1 MPVTGSLLM
10 PKPAFPDHFSSVA
23 RRYAD
28 YRPRYPDALF
38 GHLATLVPPESAVW
52 DCATGSGQAAVG
64 LGGRFA
70 QVTATDASPEQ
81 IASAEPHP
89 NVTYRVA
96 LAEESGLP
104 DASVGLVTVAQAL
117 HWFDLPRFYAEVKRV
132 LVPSGVLAVWCY
144 GITEVEDPR
153 LNAMVHTFYAETLG
167 PYWPPSRLLVEQGY
181 RTLPFPFTE
190 LPTPTFRMEVPWT
203 LAQLLGYLGTWSA
216 ATRYQKA
223 TGENPIEP
231 LARELS
237 REWGDVTQ
245 PRLISWPVALRL
257 GHC

>member
-1 MPVTGSLLM
+1 MSDALST
-10 PKPAFPDHFSSVA
+10 DHFSGHAAHYA
-23 RRYAD
+23 RH
-28 YRPRYPDALF
+28 RPSY
-38 GHLATLVPPESAVW
+38 PPELFAWLAEQSPAADLAW
-52 DCATGSGQAAVG
+52 DCATGNGQAA
-64 LGGRFA
+64 LALTEHFR
-70 QVTATDASPEQ
+70 QVHATDL
-81 IASAEPHP
+81 SAEQLAQATPHP
-89 NVTYRVA
+89 RITYRQGP
-96 LAEESGLP
+96 AEASGLA
-104 DASVGLVTVAQAL
+104 DRSCDLVTVAQAL

-257 GHC
+257 GRH